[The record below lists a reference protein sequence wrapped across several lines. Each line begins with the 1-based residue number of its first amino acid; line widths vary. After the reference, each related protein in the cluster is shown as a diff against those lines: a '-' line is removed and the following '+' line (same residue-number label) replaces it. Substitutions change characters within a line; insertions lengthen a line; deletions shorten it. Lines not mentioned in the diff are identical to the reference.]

1 MEIQVSLKSLTKA
14 LLILLIAAVL
24 FGAAFLLARKFGLL
38 PRFAIA
44 STETPFAYSPDAQA
58 AINGVTAFYTLDY
71 TVPAEQWEA
80 AVCKTM
86 TPDGC
91 RVFQALYAPVVR
103 FVVEQNQVQT
113 GCSVQA
119 LRLVE
124 ENGDG
129 SRTWLLEVMLDAPWP
144 GIGPV
149 MPIYAEVV
157 SAGDNAWLLDHILLE
172 EESARFQTPA
182 PQEVP

>member
-1 MEIQVSLKSLTKA
+1 MEIQVSLKSLTKV
-14 LLILLIAAVL
+14 LFILLLAAAL
-24 FGAAFLLARKFGLL
+24 FGAAFLLAREFGLL
-38 PRFAIA
+38 PGSAIA
-44 STETPFAYSPDAQA
+44 STETPSAYSPDAQA
-58 AINGVTAFYTLDY
+58 AVNGVKAFYTLDY
-71 TVPAEQWEA
+71 TVLAEQWEA

-103 FVVEQNQVQT
+103 LVVEQNQVQT

-144 GIGPV
+144 GVGPV

-157 SAGDNAWLLDHILLE
+157 PAGDNAWLLDHILLE
-172 EESARFQTPA
+172 EESSRFQTPA

>member
-14 LLILLIAAVL
+14 LLILLLAAAL
-24 FGAAFLLARKFGLL
+24 FGAAFLLAREFGLF
-38 PRFAIA
+38 PRSAIA
-44 STETPFAYSPDAQA
+44 STEIPSASSPDALA
-58 AINGVTAFYTLDY
+58 AINGVAAFYTLDY

-91 RVFQALYAPVVR
+91 LVFQALYAPVVR
-103 FVVEQNQVQT
+103 LVVEQHQVQT

-157 SAGDNAWLLDHILLE
+157 PAGDNAWLLDHILLE

-182 PQEVP
+182 PQEIR